1 MAFQVRVGPLIVIAK
16 SRTDA
21 ISLLDR
27 LSEGHFA
34 EDVSVSDMQ
43 GKPLDIERLR
53 AGSVRALEPKCENAA
68 RGLKWRTSKV

>member
-43 GKPLDIERLR
+43 GKLLDVERLR
-53 AGSVRALEPKCENAA
+53 AGSVRALEPKYKDAP
-68 RGLKWRTSKV
+68 RSLK